1 MTKDN
6 KTNPDTGTA
15 DLTRKNP
22 DFSEKPIFDN
32 AVFDTLK
39 PPPPP
44 GGVPDNKDDSNEPR
58 K

>member
-15 DLTRKNP
+15 DLTRKSP

-44 GGVPDNKDDSNEPR
+44 GGVPDNKDN
-58 K
+58 